1 VTPVRV
7 VLAGLGVI
15 GRQHLRL
22 IEASVDFELVGV
34 ADPGPSAVTDLP
46 DGVPGCDD
54 FRAMIEETS
63 PSAVIIAAPNQ
74 AHAEIALHCL
84 ERGIPVLIEKPIAAT
99 LDDAAAIVDA
109 VASTGVPARSLAT
122 TGVTVRTS

>member
-84 ERGIPVLIEKPIAAT
+84 ERGIPVLIENQHCRAT
-99 LDDAAAIVDA
+99 SYTLHWQVEALLLLL
-109 VASTGVPARSLAT
+109 STANLWARSAFT
-122 TGVTVRTS
+122 PN